1 MEFDL
6 KSLFVPD
13 SSPEKWCQNNS
24 LVYSSLKTAEAVRSE
39 LTDTLNRLELPIS
52 EASFGTKTNTQNI
65 KRALLAGFFMQV
77 CTSSTS
83 LPEFLRPNSPAGLNY
98 VIDLDRSRCGRIWKL
113 LHSDTLSFTHSPVTG
128 PSPTSWGCQNG
139 WFSTN
144 TCFQKD
150 NCIRTVSEISL
161 QV

>member
-24 LVYSSLKTAEAVRSE
+24 LVYSSLKTAKAVWSE
-39 LTDTLNRLELPIS
+39 LTDTLNRLELPIC
-52 EASFGTKTNTQNI
+52 EASIGTKTNTQNI

-83 LPEFLRPNSPAGLNY
+83 LPEFLRPDSPAGLNY

-113 LHSDTLSFTHSPVTG
+113 LRSDTKHVALIHPLSSYGAQSHWLPEWVVFHKCTL
-128 PSPTSWGCQNG
+128 
-139 WFSTN
+139 
-144 TCFQKD
+144 
-150 NCIRTVSEISL
+150 SEGQL
-161 QV
+161 H